1 MARGRK
7 PLPNEIK
14 ELQGTIEK
22 SRTNFNAPS
31 SGKIESVTRAPS
43 FLTREEKRM
52 YKDICNDLISS
63 NVLENPDLDTV
74 LKLVLENSAYYEN
87 MKICREKG
95 FVEVNAKGM
104 RMKRVEYS
112 VAKDNLTNVV
122 KLASEL
128 GLTPAAR
135 TRLKI
140 GVVEKPQHEKSKLS
154 KLLN

>member
-1 MARGRK
+1 MPRGRK
-7 PLPNEIK
+7 PLPTEIK

-22 SRTNFNAPS
+22 SRTNFDAPS

-43 FLTREEKRM
+43 FLSRDEKRM
-52 YKDICNDLISS
+52 YKEICQDLISS
-63 NVLENPDLDTV
+63 RVLENPDLDLV

-87 MKICREKG
+87 MKVCREKG
-95 FVEVNAKGM
+95 FVETNIKGN
-104 RMKRVEYS
+104 RTKRIEYT
-112 VAKDNLTNVV
+112 VAKDNLINVI